1 MAQQETYGNWLGP
14 APAKRLVRQPGIY
27 SVSGK
32 MSPVGDFR
40 PASPDSFE
48 DDYDDISMPG
58 SDRGRSEPAAGADPP
73 SKGVYLLAGPPGSS
87 QAPSLHDP
95 HEAAPNSRDS
105 ASKSRDWAAM
115 PGGRCRALV
124 ATLALLL
131 ALSILAGGGLLVVAI
146 RKQKELLAELELLKA
161 NFSGIWDS
169 VQQEQTRMHFGIRQH
184 QLELQEVTELLCRTL
199 GSSRTCQAGWKS
211 HGSSCYSFS
220 MDSLGWASARNACA
234 DLGAHLVVV
243 NSELE
248 QMFLLDNS
256 DRSASYWLGASDGV
270 KEGEWEWVTGEEPD
284 FRFWDVWVT
293 DPDKEHKDCGAIGPR
308 GFWIYERCS
317 HPHRWICE
325 KSGNC

>member
-1 MAQQETYGNWLGP
+1 MGILGFNSTLEWEFWVQIPQEWEFWDEIHPGMGILGLIPPRNGNFGFKSPRNGNFDLKSPQSGNFGIESCHS
-14 APAKRLVRQPGIY
+14 RQ
-27 SVSGK
+27 
-32 MSPVGDFR
+32 FR
-40 PASPDSFE
+40 AFPTLF
-48 DDYDDISMPG
+48 
-58 SDRGRSEPAAGADPP
+58 
-73 SKGVYLLAGPPGSS
+73 LA
-87 QAPSLHDP
+87 
-95 HEAAPNSRDS
+95 E
-105 ASKSRDWAAM
+105 
-115 PGGRCRALV
+115 
-124 ATLALLL
+124 
-131 ALSILAGGGLLVVAI
+131 
-146 RKQKELLAELELLKA
+146 KELLAELELLKA

-270 KEGEWEWVTGEEPD
+270 KEGDWEWVTGEEPD